1 MLHIDIKYIET
12 IGSTLNR
19 FTRKNDYLYN
29 FRCPYCGDS
38 KKHQF
43 KARGFF
49 YRKKSDMFYKC
60 HNCGIGK
67 TVSTFLKD
75 RDSSLYKQYKLE
87 KFSKTIVVS
96 TENVYNFETPK
107 FKVGLKSNKYLTLI
121 DNLDNSHVA
130 IKFLQNRKIPL
141 TNELYFTDK
150 FASFIDSLVPGKY
163 PDITQEQKRIIIPFY
178 SREGDLMMLQGRA
191 VESVP
196 YNKRYVTIKI
206 WDDAL
211 KVYGLDK
218 IDYKKTIYVVE
229 GPFDSMFLPNC
240 IAMGGGDC
248 DNLSEVIPTDNTIMV
263 YDNEPRNRDTVRRMT
278 KAIAMGYRL
287 FFWSG
292 KIKSK
297 DINDIFLNGMNTEEI
312 LEMINKNTFV
322 SFGATLAL
330 NQWKRI

>member
-1 MLHIDIKYIET
+1 MCIID
-12 IGSTLNR
+12 R
-19 FTRKNDYLYN
+19 
-29 FRCPYCGDS
+29 
-38 KKHQF
+38 
-43 KARGFF
+43 
-49 YRKKSDMFYKC
+49 
-60 HNCGIGK
+60 
-67 TVSTFLKD
+67 
-75 RDSSLYKQYKLE
+75 
-87 KFSKTIVVS
+87 
-96 TENVYNFETPK
+96 
-107 FKVGLKSNKYLTLI
+107 
-121 DNLDNSHVA
+121 
-130 IKFLQNRKIPL
+130 
-141 TNELYFTDK
+141 
-150 FASFIDSLVPGKY
+150 
-163 PDITQEQKRIIIPFY
+163 
-178 SREGDLMMLQGRA
+178 
-191 VESVP
+191 
-196 YNKRYVTIKI
+196 KI

-248 DNLSEVIPTDNTIMV
+248 DNLSEVIPTGNTIMV